1 MLINVLDQSVRIL
14 AHTEEVSLLLRRLYH
29 TAAVRALAV
38 YQLGLRPERLTGS
51 TVHSL
56 IGSLVNITLI
66 IETFEYLLYLLLMI
80 LIGSTDELIIR
91 YI

>member
-14 AHTEEVSLLLRRLYH
+14 AHTEEVSLLLGRLYH
-29 TAAVRALAV
+29 AAAVRALAV
-38 YQLGLRPERLTGS
+38 HQLGLRPERLTGS

-56 IGSLVNITLI
+56 IGPLVNISLIVETL
-66 IETFEYLLYLLLMI
+66 EDLLYLLLMI

-91 YI
+91 NI

>member
-1 MLINVLDQSVRIL
+1 MLINIRNKLICIL
-14 AHTEEVSLLLRRLYH
+14 AHTEEVSLLLGRLYH

-51 TVHSL
+51 TVHSF
-56 IGSLVNITLI
+56 IGPLVNITLI

-91 YI
+91 NI

>member
-14 AHTEEVSLLLRRLYH
+14 AHTEEVSLLLGRFYH

-56 IGSLVNITLI
+56 IGPLVNITLI

-91 YI
+91 NI